1 MSSRPR
7 QLLLTYADSL
17 RPLNVHCNTESGDD
31 NSPDWIEVSLR
42 PRFAGEGRLR
52 LPASV
57 QVLYRANDLGWARG
71 DIVGD
76 LADAGYD
83 PFERVA
89 SGLLLAEDFARV
101 DLSDRKVARPWY
113 QEHGVLD
120 LAHFFPADAFEVSHH
135 VREDPPFHDAQVDV
149 LQQQENVR
157 WHLLSLARLSDY
169 QPKGEKPLAGWTPGA
184 GWEPRWAQ
192 PALRAPSE
200 LVWLGG
206 STYHETHISPLMQ
219 RAPRPEG
226 VFGDKPLG
234 ELTLPHGIGPAEYA
248 EWWSQARSAYEK
260 IVAEGIPMLWVPE
273 GDWAYEWSEYDVE
286 LGPPSGRSPTGR
298 LSSDWWGLVELERR
312 LLASYVRRAAEY
324 QVEIRR
330 AGFERDL
337 TREGESLTDKFP
349 APLVVYERRWWSS
362 LLAPVYLQLLEGLRR
377 VTEGQRGAAFCRE
390 CGQPFL
396 TLDARRSSFCTD
408 RERYRF
414 SQRERRRRLSVETH
428 DSASTEEIERIEQE
442 IEERTRADRA
452 IKADIA
458 SAEPWLPDKAA
469 LALRRRKNK

>member
-17 RPLNVHCNTESGDD
+17 RPLNVHCNPESVDD
-31 NSPDWIEVSLR
+31 TTPDSTEVSLR

-120 LAHFFPADAFEVSHH
+120 LAHFFPADAFEVSDH
-135 VREDPPFHDAQVDV
+135 VREDPGFRDAQVDV

-157 WHLLSLARLSDY
+157 WHLLSLARLSDHLPDGG
-169 QPKGEKPLAGWTPGA
+169 QPRSGWAPDE
-184 GWEPRWAQ
+184 GWDPRWAQ
-192 PALRAPSE
+192 PAIRAPSE

-206 STYHETHISPLMQ
+206 ATNYETHIEPLVQ
-219 RAPRPEG
+219 RAARPEDI
-226 VFGDKPLG
+226 FKDTPLSS
-234 ELTLPHGIGPAEYA
+234 LTLPRGMNPTEYL
-248 EWWSQARSAYEK
+248 EWWCQARAAYEK
-260 IVAEGIPMLWVPE
+260 IQAEGIPMLWAPE
-273 GDWAYEWSEYDVE
+273 SDWAYEWSEYDIE
-286 LGPPSGRSPTGR
+286 LGPPSGRSATGR

-414 SQRERRRRLSVETH
+414 SQRDRRRRLSATAHDLETN
-428 DSASTEEIERIEQE
+428 ERLEPIEQE
-442 IEERTRADRA
+442 TT
-452 IKADIA
+452 
-458 SAEPWLPDKAA
+458 
-469 LALRRRKNK
+469 

>member
-1 MSSRPR
+1 
-7 QLLLTYADSL
+7 
-17 RPLNVHCNTESGDD
+17 
-31 NSPDWIEVSLR
+31 
-42 PRFAGEGRLR
+42 
-52 LPASV
+52 V
-57 QVLYRANDLGWARG
+57 QVLYRANDFGAQG
-71 DIVGD
+71 DILGE

-89 SGLLLAEDFARV
+89 SGLLLAEEFARV
-101 DLSDRKVARPWY
+101 DLTHRKTARDWY

-120 LAHFFPADAFEVSHH
+120 LAHFFPADAFEVSDH
-135 VREDPPFHDAQVDV
+135 VREDPGFSDAQVDV
-149 LQQQENVR
+149 LKQQENVR
-157 WHLLSLARLSDY
+157 WHLLSLARLSDHLPDGGRP
-169 QPKGEKPLAGWTPGA
+169 QSSWAPDEGWD
-184 GWEPRWAQ
+184 PRWAQ
-192 PALRAPSE
+192 PAIQAPSE

-206 STYHETHISPLMQ
+206 ATNYETHISPLV
-219 RAPRPEG
+219 RRGARPEDI
-226 VFGDKPLG
+226 FKDIALS
-234 ELTLPHGIGPAEYA
+234 ELTLPRGMSLTEYK
-248 EWWSQARSAYEK
+248 EWWRQARAAYEK
-260 IVAEGIPMLWVPE
+260 ILAEGIPVLWAPE
-273 GDWAYEWSEYDVE
+273 SDWAYEWSEYDIEV
-286 LGPPSGRSPTGR
+286 GPPSGRSPTGR

-414 SQRERRRRLSVETH
+414 SQRERRRRLSAPAQEP
-428 DSASTEEIERIEQE
+428 EIDESHELIG
-442 IEERTRADRA
+442 
-452 IKADIA
+452 
-458 SAEPWLPDKAA
+458 
-469 LALRRRKNK
+469 